1 MTPDT
6 SSQSIIRMVT
16 LETTRPMGPTG
27 KTSVF
32 TVMKMNIVGNGSV
45 ITFSKNKCLLYSTGI
60 GDGQPFINLTY

>member
-16 LETTRPMGPTG
+16 LETTRPMVP
-27 KTSVF
+27 F
-32 TVMKMNIVGNGSV
+32 TVMKMNIVGNGAV